1 LNIGLVAG
9 SFGDP
14 HIVTFDKLKF
24 DCQAAGVFTT
34 LMSLEDDTFKIQKR
48 FTAVSTDTCSQ
59 ASVSTGVAVT
69 DTGKPTIQISTPGLG
84 EISENTVNG
93 CPIDFL
99 VDGTESVL
107 GEPDL
112 SGSNIVVRLG
122 AQNTLNRIKI
132 VHSDTLLTVD
142 VMVQQSTTFGCHI
155 MVQVILPDTYRA
167 EETLLGLLG
176 TPNGDM

>member
-1 LNIGLVAG
+1 LKSLGVVAG

-34 LMSLEDDTFKIQKR
+34 LTSLEDDTFKIQER

-93 CPIDFL
+93 CPIDFF

-112 SGSNIVVRLG
+112 SGSNIVVR
-122 AQNTLNRIKI
+122 QHQEPNRIKI
-132 VHSDTLLTVD
+132 INTDTLLTVD
-142 VMVQQSTTFGCHI
+142 VMVQQSATFGCHFL
-155 MVQVILPDTYRA
+155 VQVSLPDTYRTGQ
-167 EETLLGLLG
+167 TLLGFLG

>member
-1 LNIGLVAG
+1 M
-9 SFGDP
+9 
-14 HIVTFDKLKF
+14 TFDKLKF

-34 LMSLEDDTFKIQKR
+34 LTSLENSSFKIQEK

-69 DTGKPTIQISTPGLG
+69 DTEKPTIQISTPGLG
-84 EISENTVNG
+84 ETSENTVNG
-93 CPIDFL
+93 CPVDFF
-99 VDGTESVL
+99 VDGAESVL

-112 SGSNIVVRLG
+112 SGSNVLVR
-122 AQNTLNRIKI
+122 QQQEPNRIKI
-132 VHSDTLLTVD
+132 IYTDTLLTID
-142 VMVQQSTTFGCHI
+142 VIVQQSVLFGCHI
-155 MVQVILPDTYRA
+155 MVQVSLPDTYRA